1 VPAKRIQRLL
11 TTHLNLLVAKAF
23 MAGRPE
29 LVDRAR
35 LQCLNSPTTSLW
47 LLPTAVTSKEGIW
60 MRSPEE
66 FRTACRIRL
75 GIDVCDVATPCIRCV
90 AKRGSAVP
98 RDKKGHHSLCC
109 MVGGER
115 SRLHN
120 ELCANL
126 IRDASFGLLHPS
138 AEPHSFGD
146 GDRLDFAFT
155 LPRGGDEVLVDVA
168 LTFPLRSAALV
179 DAARAPG
186 GAATSYEAVKRAR
199 YSSKLGPHQQ
209 LIPLV
214 FDTFGGAGAS
224 GRPLLDLIALSFARR
239 FGSRD
244 GRMIFFTRL
253 NTLIVSRSAAI
264 VACQG

>member
-1 VPAKRIQRLL
+1 
-11 TTHLNLLVAKAF
+11 
-23 MAGRPE
+23 
-29 LVDRAR
+29 
-35 LQCLNSPTTSLW
+35 
-47 LLPTAVTSKEGIW
+47 

-66 FRTACRIRL
+66 FRTACRMRL
-75 GIDVCDVATPCIRCV
+75 GLDVSDVATPCIRCV
-90 AKRGSAVP
+90 AKHGSAVT

-126 IRDASFGLLHPS
+126 IRDASYGLLHPA

-146 GDRLDFAFT
+146 GDRLDFSFT
-155 LPRGGDEVLVDVA
+155 LPRGGDEILVDVA
-168 LTFPLRSAALV
+168 LTFPLRSSALV
-179 DAARAPG
+179 DAARVPG
-186 GAATSYEAVKRAR
+186 GAATSYEAVKQAR
-199 YSSKLGPHQQ
+199 YRSKLGPHQQ

-214 FDTFGGAGAS
+214 FDTFGGAGVS
-224 GRPLLDLIALSFARR
+224 GRPLLDRIALSYARR
-239 FGSRD
+239 LGSRD

-253 NTLIVSRSAAI
+253 NTLIVSRTAAI